1 MAVLTTSGRAALATA
16 IKDRPLHLG
25 WGTGDPA
32 WDANPIPEVLSTTEL
47 LNELGRVEA
56 TVIGY
61 ATPDENG
68 EIQVPTGT
76 FTASETPTNYLHLR
90 RDFGF
95 DDAPDADIREAG
107 LFMDSVIVEGLPAGQ
122 RYFVPAEVADPGSL
136 LALEYFPAI
145 DRSALVRQSFEF
157 VLVI

>member
-1 MAVLTTSGRAALATA
+1 MAVLTTVGRAALAA
-16 IKDRPLHLG
+16 AVKARPLHLA

-32 WDANPIPEVLSTTEL
+32 WDANPIPELLSATEL

-56 TVIGY
+56 TVVGY

-76 FTASETPTNYLHLR
+76 FTASEAPTNYLHLHC
-90 RDFGF
+90 DFGF
-95 DDAPDADIREAG
+95 DDAPNDALREAG
-107 LFMDSVIVEGLPAGQ
+107 LFMDSVIVEELPAGQ
-122 RYFVPAEVADPGSL
+122 RYFVPAELEDPGSL
-136 LALEYFPAI
+136 LALEYFPKVE
-145 DRSALVRQSFEF
+145 RSALVRQSFEF